1 MLVQWIYT
9 PIIALVFGSLPGIDA
24 QTRLMFG
31 KHMGFWVTPK
41 PKVPDSGNPFL
52 QKQTNIN

>member
-1 MLVQWIYT
+1 MLVQWVFT

-31 KHMGFWVTPK
+31 KYMGFWVTPK
-41 PKVPDSGNPFL
+41 PKTVEATTNPFL
-52 QKQTNIN
+52 QKTN